1 MYEEG
6 SAQTHGNIIE
16 VVLVARNLR
25 KSFKGREVIKDVSLF
40 VRRGEIVGL
49 LGPNGAG
56 KTTLFNSLV
65 GFVKVDGGKIELEG
79 EDITHLPPHERA
91 KRGMAFLPQEH
102 TLFDDL
108 TVMENLLIFLE
119 FFTESREEA
128 VAKAEALLE
137 DFGLLT
143 LKDQKAFTLSGGQKR
158 RLEIAR
164 SLITKPRYLFLDE
177 PFAGL
182 DPIIVS
188 DIRRMVQELRN
199 QDMGILITD
208 HNVRE
213 TISMVDRVYIISEGR
228 IIAQGEPVNVVEL
241 REVRKTYLGED
252 FRL

>member
-1 MYEEG
+1 ML
-6 SAQTHGNIIE
+6 S
-16 VVLVARNLR
+16 ARNLR
-25 KSFKGREVIKDVSLF
+25 KSFKGREVIKDVSLY
-40 VRRGEIVGL
+40 VKRGEIVGL

-102 TLFDDL
+102 TLFEDL
-108 TVMENLLIFLE
+108 TVMENLLVFLE
-119 FFTESREEA
+119 FFTESKEEA

-143 LKDQKAFTLSGGQKR
+143 LRNQKAFTLSGGQKR

-188 DIRRMVQELRN
+188 DIRKMVRELKN

-213 TISMVDRVYIISEGR
+213 TISIVDRVYIISEGR

-241 REVRKTYLGED
+241 REVKKTYLGED

>member
-1 MYEEG
+1 M
-6 SAQTHGNIIE
+6 
-16 VVLVARNLR
+16 LVARNIR
-25 KSFKGREVIKDVSLF
+25 KSFKGREVIKGISLSID
-40 VRRGEIVGL
+40 RGEIVGL

-65 GFVKVDGGKIELEG
+65 GFVKVDDGIIELDG

-91 KRGMAFLPQEH
+91 KKGIAFLPQEH
-102 TLFDDL
+102 TLFEDL
-108 TVMENLLIFLE
+108 TVMENLLVFLE
-119 FFTESREEA
+119 FFTDSKEEA

-143 LKDQKAFTLSGGQKR
+143 LSNQKAYTLSGGQKR

-164 SLITKPRYLFLDE
+164 SLITKPHYLFLDE

-188 DIRRMVQELRN
+188 DIRKMVRN
-199 QDMGILITD
+199 LKHQDIGILITD

-213 TISMVDRVYIISEGR
+213 TISIVDRVYIISEGR
-228 IIAQGEPVNVVEL
+228 IIAQGEPVRVVEL
-241 REVRKTYLGED
+241 KEVRKTYLGED

>member
-1 MYEEG
+1 M
-6 SAQTHGNIIE
+6 
-16 VVLVARNLR
+16 LVARDIR
-25 KSFKGREVIKDVSLF
+25 KRCKGRKVIKDVSLSLQ
-40 VRRGEIVGL
+40 RGEIVGL

-65 GFVKVDGGKIELEG
+65 GFVKVDSGRIELDG

-91 KRGMAFLPQEH
+91 KKGIAFLPQEH
-102 TLFDDL
+102 TLFEDL

-119 FFTESREEA
+119 FFTSSREEA

-143 LKDQKAFTLSGGQKR
+143 LRNQKAFTLSGGQKR

-188 DIRRMVQELRN
+188 DIRKMVKELKH
-199 QDMGILITD
+199 QDIGILITD

-213 TISMVDRVYIISEGR
+213 TISIVDRVYIISEGR

>member
-1 MYEEG
+1 M
-6 SAQTHGNIIE
+6 
-16 VVLVARNLR
+16 LVARNIR
-25 KSFKGREVIKDVSLF
+25 KSFKGKEVLKGIDLVVK
-40 VRRGEIVGL
+40 RGEIVGL

-65 GFVKVDGGKIELEG
+65 GFVSVDSGTVEIDG
-79 EDITHLPPHERA
+79 EEVTHLPPHERA
-91 KRGMAFLPQEH
+91 RRGIAFLPQEH
-102 TLFDDL
+102 TLFEDL
-108 TVMENLLIFLE
+108 TVLENLLVFLE
-119 FFTESREEA
+119 FFTPSKEEA

-137 DFGLLT
+137 DFGLLS
-143 LKDQKAFTLSGGQKR
+143 LKDHRAYTLSGGQKR

-164 SLITKPRYLFLDE
+164 SLITRPKYLFLDE

-188 DIRRMVQELRN
+188 DIRKTVTNLKTQN
-199 QDMGILITD
+199 IGILITD

-228 IIAQGEPVNVVEL
+228 IIAEGDPKSVVEK
-241 REVRKTYLGED
+241 REVRETYLGED